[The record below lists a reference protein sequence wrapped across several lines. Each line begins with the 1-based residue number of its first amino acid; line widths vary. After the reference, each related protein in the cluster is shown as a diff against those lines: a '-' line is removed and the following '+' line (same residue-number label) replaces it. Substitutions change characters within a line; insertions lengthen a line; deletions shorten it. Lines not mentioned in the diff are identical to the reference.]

1 MLEQSS
7 SDVLILLDC
16 CAAGFPNTN
25 YGGGVTEMIA
35 ASTVNGIAN
44 GVGPCSFTSV
54 LNNELKALQ
63 NAGPFTIA
71 ILYNNMLQSMQQKY
85 DMKWDLYTA
94 PIHLVLTQNAK
105 LPRSIQLSP
114 LPKPHN
120 PPNIVA
126 QELEATTQATGIAAA
141 SAIGRNSLNPRL
153 SEFPRINLSI
163 QLVGDVDLTEDL
175 FIEWLRMLPTAAE
188 CVKAEAGWS
197 SFSTL
202 LIVSLPLAF
211 WRYLPVDPAVNSVGI
226 IRSSNLLIPGFS
238 KPEFVDVKEQGHLDW
253 EPDETQCF
261 NLNAG
266 TEEIQTEIVPQL
278 PQPLSQVLI
287 LHRVYCPDEKHTT
300 IWTDLPF
307 YIGDKSRG
315 ERHLQGS
322 VKVHNLQS
330 YLEGQSSSPFV
341 VIRDYECNYSS
352 PKTLE
357 RLRQQS
363 HKGKQAEE
371 EPSILKTSIRI
382 LSEDLAKSLNHLVKQ
397 YPSSGRFP
405 VFNNSSEIASPYLFY
420 YHHRGFFALEDIE
433 NSREVIHRFLDYIHD
448 SVSEEYA
455 EADELLSKG
464 IVTAQFVPYLYNPMD
479 ILVARNSTDT
489 VAYKQ
494 ITPLE
499 VEPNVTNPTWNMTVE
514 SIVFDG
520 TFRNKLVQVTISYED
535 PTLSCVKITDLK
547 IYPLRFASSET
558 VERLWALGNAFWPC
572 RKPIF
577 VSYSGIDN
585 HKGLYVCSSSH
596 EPTFKYLYTF

>member
-1 MLEQSS
+1 MLEQSR

-16 CAAGFPNTN
+16 CAAGFLNTN

-35 ASTVNGIAN
+35 ASAFNVIAN

-85 DMKWDLYTA
+85 DAKWDLYTA
-94 PIHLVLTQNAK
+94 PIHLVLTQEAK

-114 LPKPHN
+114 LPKP
-120 PPNIVA
+120 PTPRILL
-126 QELEATTQATGIAAA
+126 QGLEATTQANGIAAA
-141 SAIGRNSLNPRL
+141 AAISRHSLNTRL

-163 QLVGDVDLTEDL
+163 QLAGDVDLTEDL

-188 CVKAEAGWS
+188 CVKAEAGRS

-202 LIVSLPLAF
+202 MIVSLPLAF
-211 WRYLPVDPAVNSVGI
+211 WRYLPVDPAVNLVGI
-226 IRSSNLLIPGFS
+226 IRSSNLLNRGLTSPT
-238 KPEFVDVKEQGHLDW
+238 FVDVKEQGHLAW
-253 EPDETQCF
+253 GPDETRNF
-261 NLNAG
+261 NLDAG
-266 TEEIQTEIVPQL
+266 TEEIHTEIVPQL
-278 PQPLSQVLI
+278 QQPLSQVLI

-330 YLEGQSSSPFV
+330 YLDGQSSSPFA

-363 HKGKQAEE
+363 HKGKQVEE

-397 YPSSGRFP
+397 YPVSGRFP
-405 VFNNSSEIASPYLFY
+405 VFNTSSEIASPYLFY
-420 YHHRGFFALEDIE
+420 YHHRPFFGLEHIE
-433 NSREVIHRFLDYIHD
+433 NSSELVHRFLDYLHD
-448 SVSEEYA
+448 SVSEEYS
-455 EADELLSKG
+455 EVDELLSKG

-479 ILVARNSTDT
+479 ILVARNSKDT

-494 ITPLE
+494 ITPPDA
-499 VEPNVTNPTWNMTVE
+499 EPNATKPTWNMTVE

-520 TFRNKLVQVTISYED
+520 TFRKKLIRLTFNYED

-547 IYPLRFASSET
+547 IYPLRFASFET
-558 VERLWALGNAFWPC
+558 EERLRALGNAFWPC
-572 RKPIF
+572 RKPMF

-585 HKGLYVCSSSH
+585 QKELYVCSSSH
-596 EPTFKYLYTF
+596 ELTFKCLYTF